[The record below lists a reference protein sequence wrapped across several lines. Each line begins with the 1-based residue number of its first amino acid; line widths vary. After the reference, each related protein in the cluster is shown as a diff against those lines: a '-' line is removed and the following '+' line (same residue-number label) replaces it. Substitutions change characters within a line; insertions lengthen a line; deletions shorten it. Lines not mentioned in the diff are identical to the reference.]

1 MKHGVLGVVLEAVV
15 DHEVEVLLD
24 VRDGA
29 IGMSLQFGTH
39 GGEVHGLGYK
49 LQVIWDLRER

>member
-1 MKHGVLGVVLEAVV
+1 MKHGVLGVVLEAVG
-15 DHEVEVLLD
+15 DHEVKVLLQ

-39 GGEVHGLGYK
+39 GGEVHGLGNK
-49 LQVIWDLRER
+49 LQVIWDLSE